1 VQEREVCLAGAL
13 DVRTGALH
21 TTGGAHEGASLC
33 CALLRDLLKHYGAAR
48 RIHLVVVEGLGDP
61 PKFDREIRGRMTV
74 VVRRNVTAA
83 PAGN

>member
-1 VQEREVCLAGAL
+1 MPVKVGPSLVGGDTEALGKQYEYHGDELGGLHGDAGGPTESGMEML
-13 DVRTGALH
+13 
-21 TTGGAHEGASLC
+21 
-33 CALLRDLLKHYGAAR
+33 
-48 RIHLVVVEGLGDP
+48 VEGLGDP